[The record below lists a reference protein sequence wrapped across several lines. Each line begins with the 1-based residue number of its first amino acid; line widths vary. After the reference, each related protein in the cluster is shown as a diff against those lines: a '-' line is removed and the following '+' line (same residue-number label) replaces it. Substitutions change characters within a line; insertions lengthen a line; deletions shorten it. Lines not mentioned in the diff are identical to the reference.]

1 MNMLNAGSH
10 SPLVVR
16 VMDRAARAA
25 RSEASVLILG
35 ESGTGKE
42 RLARFLHETS
52 RRVSGPFVVCDC
64 AALPPNLV
72 ESELFGHAKG
82 AFTGAAKAREGL
94 FRKAEGGTL
103 FIDEIGELQLL
114 LQSRLLR
121 ALQEKSVR
129 AVGADHET
137 PVNVRVV
144 AATHRDLDARVRA
157 GEFRQ
162 DLYFRLAV
170 VTLKLPP
177 LRART
182 EDLPAL
188 VRSIVTRV
196 CEEQLELPPEEMP
209 EVTNDFLA
217 ALASRQWPGNIR
229 ELENVLT
236 YATVM
241 CEGDR
246 LRAESLPSPFD
257 DSTTLGFDLVEYAQ
271 QNRPLTELVAE
282 ITERVEKEAIRY
294 ALAEHNGRASGAV
307 QRLGLSRAAL
317 YKKIKRYGL

>member
-1 MNMLNAGSH
+1 MLNAGSH
-10 SPLVVR
+10 SPLVMQ
-16 VMDRAARAA
+16 VMSRAARAA
-25 RSEASVLILG
+25 RSEASVLIFG

-52 RRVSGPFVVCDC
+52 RRASGPFVVCDC

-82 AFTGAAKAREGL
+82 AFTGAAKARGGL

-144 AATHRDLDARVRA
+144 AATHRDLDARVRD

-196 CEEQLELPPEEMP
+196 CEEQLGLPPEEMP
-209 EVTNDFLA
+209 EVTSDFLA
-217 ALASRQWPGNIR
+217 ALATRQWPGNIR

-241 CEGDR
+241 CEGGR
-246 LRAESLPSPFD
+246 LNAESLPSPFED
-257 DSTTLGFDLVEYAQ
+257 GATLGFDLAEYAQ
-271 QNRPLTELVAE
+271 QNRPLAELVAE
-282 ITERVEKEAIRY
+282 ITERIEKEAIRY
-294 ALAEHNGRASGAV
+294 ALAEHDGRASGAIR
-307 QRLGLSRAAL
+307 RLGLSRAAL